1 MWLHG
6 RKRNPAATAVSGGS
20 QVPGFGGGATARCA
34 WDMNLL
40 TFAGA
45 FTPKTIHATFS
56 DSEMSPFVKGNH
68 WQANSF
74 GRGDCSWRNPDTTA
88 PVIAPVG

>member
-1 MWLHG
+1 M
-6 RKRNPAATAVSGGS
+6 
-20 QVPGFGGGATARCA
+20 
-34 WDMNLL
+34 L

-45 FTPKTIHATFS
+45 FTLKTINATFS